1 MSDVIG
7 SDVYAVLEGKR
18 AELLSKWEIEVV
30 RECAAVARVL
40 DVEEHGRIFGEM
52 LEGLLGS
59 LKEGSGV
66 DALENTL
73 LRQALQK
80 FSRLMTINNI
90 SPSETARAI
99 LSLRAG
105 LADVLRQHMAAE
117 AALDAAM
124 ALSLLLD
131 RLSLVTLDTYEENRE
146 TLIHDQQRA
155 MEEISVPVVKIW
167 DKILLIPLV
176 GMLDS
181 RRTQLMMESL
191 LTAIETSQARVAI
204 LDISG
209 IPIVDSLVA
218 RHLIMTA
225 TSTRLMGAECII
237 TGISAKISKTIVEL
251 GVDLTSTMTRTSLA
265 DGLKMAF
272 NMIEPK

>member
-1 MSDVIG
+1 MSDLIG
-7 SDVYAVLEGKR
+7 LDVYAVLDGKR
-18 AELLSKWEIEVV
+18 AELQRKWEIEVV
-30 RECAAVARVL
+30 RECAAVARIL
-40 DVEEHGRIFGEM
+40 DVEEHGRIFGEI
-52 LEGLLGS
+52 LEGLLAS
-59 LKEGSGV
+59 LKGGGV
-66 DALENTL
+66 DVLDNTL

-99 LSLRAG
+99 LALRAG
-105 LADVLRQHMAAE
+105 LVDVLRRDMAAE
-117 AALDAAM
+117 AALDAVM

-191 LTAIETSQARVAI
+191 LTAIEMSQARVAI

-251 GVDLTSTMTRTSLA
+251 GVDLTSTITRTSLA

-272 NMIEPK
+272 NMIESK

>member
-1 MSDVIG
+1 MADSVVL
-7 SDVYAVLEGKR
+7 DVYAVLVGKR
-18 AELLSKWEIEVV
+18 SELQSRWEIEVV
-30 RECAAVARVL
+30 RECPSVARIL

-52 LEGLLGS
+52 LEGLLNSFKG
-59 LKEGSGV
+59 GMP
-66 DALENTL
+66 DALDNTS
-73 LRQALQK
+73 LRQSLQK

-105 LADVLRQHMAAE
+105 LLDVLRRNMAAE
-117 AALDAAM
+117 AALDAVM

-167 DKILLIPLV
+167 EKILLIPLV

-272 NMIEPK
+272 NMIESK